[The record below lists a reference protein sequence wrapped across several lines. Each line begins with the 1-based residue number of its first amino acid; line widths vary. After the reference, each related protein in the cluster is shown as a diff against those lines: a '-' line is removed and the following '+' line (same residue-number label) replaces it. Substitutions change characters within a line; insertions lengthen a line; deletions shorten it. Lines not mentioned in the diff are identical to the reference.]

1 MYTYIT
7 HYIYTHTSR
16 VLATNPPLYIY
27 IYICTY
33 IYMYIYIYIHTYI
46 HTSRVLATLP
56 RTRPHIYIYIYKL
69 HITYTFVPRGSL
81 PRTRAHIYIYLY
93 TYIIHHIYIHT
104 SRFFATNSLCN
115 ASVFSLCARC
125 MSRRRW
131 WEGEK
136 RKKKILRNSVH
147 VLKNQRAEHF
157 SEFVCLVPGLKR
169 RYKKLKGKKIKNL
182 SVWCLVEK
190 AIKIR

>member
-33 IYMYIYIYIHTYI
+33 IYMYIYIYTYIHTYI
-46 HTSRVLATLP
+46 
-56 RTRPHIYIYIYKL
+56 
-69 HITYTFVPRGSL
+69 PRGSL
-81 PRTRAHIYIYLY
+81 PPCHELALIYTSIYTNYILHIHSYLAGLCHELALIYIYLY

-104 SRFFATNSLCN
+104 SRFFATNSLSN